1 MKFIVLLFA
10 VLLQKQTKQTGYQ
23 RNSRWFKRLLTPFSV
38 SDMSVTAQVFVF
50 TLVVVLPCLTLG
62 ALLSQLT
69 GIVAGSLSVL
79 LQVVLFLYIL
89 GRDDF
94 STRFASYKEC
104 WQRADYQ
111 GAYLCA
117 QQFLNV
123 QEQAQD
129 KPVQLHKTVLQAI
142 VFAWFSRFFIFVFW
156 FLVAGIIGALA
167 CLLSY
172 WFYREFK
179 LPWLKSIL
187 GALEWL
193 PSRLLALSIA
203 LAGDFVKT
211 FPSAMK
217 FISDFNSSTKEVLA
231 ATMSLND
238 GIDEAEFDCQ
248 QAKLA
253 LDDINQLMMRC
264 AILWLL
270 VVACLTVFAGF

>member
-23 RNSRWFKRLLTPFSV
+23 RNSGWFKRLLTPFAV
-38 SDMSVTAQVFVF
+38 SDMSITAQVFVF
-50 TLVVVLPCLTLG
+50 TLAVVLPCLILG

-69 GIVAGSLSVL
+69 GIVAGSLSVF

-156 FLVAGIIGALA
+156 FLVAGIAGALA

-238 GIDEAEFDCQ
+238 GIDDTEFDCQ

>member
-23 RNSRWFKRLLTPFSV
+23 RNNNWFKRVLSPFSV
-38 SDMSVTAQVFVF
+38 NDMGTVSQALVF
-50 TLVVVLPCLTLG
+50 TLVVVLPCLVLG
-62 ALLSQLT
+62 FALSQLT
-69 GIVAGSLSVL
+69 GIIAGSLSVL
-79 LQVVLFLYIL
+79 LQVALFLYIL

-104 WQRADYQ
+104 WKRADYQ
-111 GAYLCA
+111 GAYHCA
-117 QQFLNV
+117 QQFLSV
-123 QEQAQD
+123 QEQAQEQ
-129 KPVQLHKTVLQAI
+129 PLMLHKTVLHAI
-142 VFAWFSRFFIFVFW
+142 VFAWFSRFFIFTFW
-156 FLVAGIIGALA
+156 FLLGGIAGALG

-172 WFYREFK
+172 WFYREFR

-203 LAGDFVKT
+203 LTGDFVKS

-217 FISDFNSSTKEVLA
+217 FISDFNSSTKEVLST
-231 ATMSLND
+231 TMSLND
-238 GIDEAEFDCQ
+238 GLDEAEFDCEK
-248 QAKLA
+248 ANFA
-253 LDDINQLMMRC
+253 LDETNQLMMRC

>member
-10 VLLQKQTKQTGYQ
+10 VLLQKQTKQTGYS
-23 RNSRWFKRLLTPFSV
+23 RNNAWFKRLLSPFSV
-38 SDMSVTAQVFVF
+38 KDMSVAAQVSVF
-50 TLVVVLPCLTLG
+50 TLVVVLPCLVLG
-62 ALLSQLT
+62 VLLSQLT
-69 GIVAGSLSVL
+69 GVIAGSLSVL
-79 LQVVLFLYIL
+79 LQVALFLYIL

-111 GAYLCA
+111 GAYHCA

-123 QEQAQD
+123 QEQAQEQ
-129 KPVQLHKTVLQAI
+129 PLELHKTVLQAI
-142 VFAWFSRFFIFVFW
+142 VFAWFTRFFIFVFW
-156 FLVAGIIGALA
+156 FLVGGIAGALA

-172 WFYREFK
+172 WFYREYR
-179 LPWLKSIL
+179 LPWIKSML

-203 LAGDFVKT
+203 LAGDFVKS
-211 FPSAMK
+211 FPSAIK
-217 FISDFNSSTKEVLA
+217 FISDFQSSTKDVLA
-231 ATMSLND
+231 ATISLND
-238 GIDEAEFDCQ
+238 GLDEGEFDCQ

-253 LDDINQLMMRC
+253 LDETNQLMMRC

>member
-156 FLVAGIIGALA
+156 FLVAGITGALA

-238 GIDEAEFDCQ
+238 GIDETEFDCQ